1 MATDIIHRG
10 PSVIECGAM
19 ILAFAVIS
27 ALGFGFVVSMILTC
41 VVTWYVRTRLTPQG
55 AGPWIE

>member
-1 MATDIIHRG
+1 M
-10 PSVIECGAM
+10 ECGAM
-19 ILAFAVIS
+19 ILAFAVFS

-41 VVTWYVRTRLTPQG
+41 VVTWYVRTRLAPQG